1 MDLLG
6 TDLVYSAETDPRRF
20 RQRVA
25 AFLEQ
30 APVERTLPIT
40 VLDALQSGLYT
51 TAVLALVSAEDSA
64 VTGCA
69 IQTPP
74 HNLIVAAS
82 TTDAV
87 HALARGLRARKHEFP
102 GVVGLTPW
110 VHEFARAWCEGGAGL
125 TAEDDRAERLF
136 QLAVVAPPRPAPGS
150 ARLATLDDLNLL
162 MDWNEAFGRE
172 VGGARPPDLRRSV
185 VVRVETGRAW
195 LWVAGGEVVSYAGH
209 SPVLLGHARIGP
221 VYTPPTRRAAGFASN
236 LVARVSG
243 RLLELGAVPTL
254 FTDLANPTSNAIYRA
269 LGYTAVADAFEVR
282 FVPPARDT

>member
-1 MDLLG
+1 MDLPG
-6 TDLVYSAETDPRRF
+6 TNLSYSAEPDPRRF

-30 APVERTLPIT
+30 DPVERTLQIT
-40 VLDALQSGLYT
+40 VLDAVQSGLYT
-51 TAVLALVSAEDSA
+51 AAVLALVAAEDGA

-74 HNLIVAAS
+74 HNVIVAAS
-82 TTDAV
+82 TTGAV
-87 HALARGLRARKHEFP
+87 RALARGLRAHKHEFP

-125 TAEDDRAERLF
+125 TSEDDRAERLF
-136 QLAVVAPPRPAPGS
+136 QLAVVAPPPPALGS
-150 ARLATLDDLNLL
+150 ARLATLDDLDLL
-162 MDWNEAFGRE
+162 VDWNEAFGRE
-172 VGGARPPDLRRSV
+172 VGGARPPDLRRSL
-185 VVRVETGRAW
+185 VVRVETGRTW

-221 VYTPPTRRAAGFASN
+221 VYTPPTRRGAGFASN
-236 LVARVSG
+236 LVAHVSG

-282 FVPPARDT
+282 FVPPADR